1 MKIFVIFNVT
11 LHTVVGQSTFI
22 RIRSQITVFPSN
34 ITQSVELI
42 NLKGNLIQRIVS
54 TDLSTYGSLVT
65 LNLNSNLIEYLENG
79 CFHNNSRLK
88 YLYLNSNKLTHF
100 PMSWGPLEA
109 SLIRLTLSGSLTEN
123 MTNFDLRS
131 FKSMY
136 WIASRRNNFE
146 QMGLD
151 IMLRLPTLTNAIG
164 LDACSID
171 RFPDFNTYIPTI
183 KMIGLSQNKLTNL
196 STDDLKDLSELRSL
210 NLGHNNI
217 HTMPDLFNISSLK
230 SLSLMGNPLVCNH
243 AMCWVIMWPYMRPPG
258 LTLDGATCQSP
269 PELQGLLLTDVH
281 PLNIKCYES
290 KYSYKQWR

>member
-1 MKIFVIFNVT
+1 MKIFVILNAT
-11 LHTVVGQSTFI
+11 LHAVVGQSTFI

-42 NLKGNLIQRIVS
+42 NLKENLIQRLLS
-54 TDLSTYGSLVT
+54 TDLSTYNNLVT
-65 LNLNSNLIEYLENG
+65 LNLEHNLIEYLENG
-79 CFHNNSRLK
+79 CFQSNSRLK
-88 YLYLNSNKLTHF
+88 HLFLTSNKITHY
-100 PMSWGPLEA
+100 PISWGPIEA
-109 SLIRLTLSGSLTEN
+109 SLRLLTLSGSLTEN

-136 WIASRRNNFE
+136 WIASRRNNFA
-146 QMGLD
+146 QMGID

-164 LDACSID
+164 LDTCSIN

-183 KMIGLSQNKLTNL
+183 KMIGLSQNKLTDL
-196 STDDLKDLSELRSL
+196 STDDFKDLSGLRSL
-210 NLGHNNI
+210 NLGHNNL
-217 HTMPDLFNISSLK
+217 HTMPDLLNISSLK
-230 SLSLMGNPLVCNH
+230 SLSLMGNPLVCNR
-243 AMCWVIMWPYMRPPG
+243 AMCWIIMWPYMRPPG

-281 PLNIKCYES
+281 PLNIKCYEG